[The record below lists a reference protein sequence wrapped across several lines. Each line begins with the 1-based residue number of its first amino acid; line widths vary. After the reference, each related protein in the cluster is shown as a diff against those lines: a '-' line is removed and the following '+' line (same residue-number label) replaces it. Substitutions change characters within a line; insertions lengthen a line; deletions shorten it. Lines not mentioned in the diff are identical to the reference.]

1 MVRVQN
7 CIRTASAAGGR
18 RRKARWWWW
27 LVCVTANPA
36 LSKNRCINFSSLTF
50 GKTNPFLEK
59 FLSQLQYRDYYVQL
73 CVYSF
78 VMQCIVYTYICH
90 SFIIRHEEGMR
101 VLNNKYIPMICPT
114 FGTLENHKRI
124 YVYCHFSF
132 LCPVLCCIIYITQHK
147 TIRHDTTQNGIVY
160 FQRFMHYR
168 LKVINLH

>member
-1 MVRVQN
+1 MKTILVCFLYHLSLCCIAYQTQGVGVGMVRVQN

-73 CVYSF
+73 CVCVFYCYSMYS
-78 VMQCIVYTYICH
+78 VWSRYIYICH
-90 SFIIRHEEGMR
+90 SFIIRDIKEGMR
-101 VLNNKYIPMICPT
+101 VLNNKYVCPT
-114 FGTLENHKRI
+114 L
-124 YVYCHFSF
+124 
-132 LCPVLCCIIYITQHK
+132 L
-147 TIRHDTTQNGIVY
+147 
-160 FQRFMHYR
+160 
-168 LKVINLH
+168 